1 MWFYKPPTLLSD
13 HNDPNNCVAEEIFLP
28 VMHLR
33 WFFIMFAHLFITLQP
48 VTFCTSTHTYT
59 YRMPSHD
66 CQMMVGWSILVLI
79 VELQSRLTWNVS
91 LQKLL
96 LSHSTSSYFCV
107 TIRSASSPRGG
118 RFLKN
123 TWHVL
128 LRAGAKSRVSFHH
141 VCVCVLLPST
151 PFLAKPRVRQPRPIK
166 SVLYVYKVLACD
178 SSSPSCRLASFPPVL
193 VAINHLAKSK
203 SKGSWRQPATTRVSA
218 HWQAPRPGF
227 KELSISAVVSRH
239 VVNSLELSLGLIP
252 RSELYASIFKTTR

>member
-33 WFFIMFAHLFITLQP
+33 WVFIMFAHLFITLEP
-48 VTFCTSTHTYT
+48 VTFCTSTYTYT
-59 YRMPSHD
+59 YGMPSHD

-107 TIRSASSPRGG
+107 TIRSASSPMGG
-118 RFLKN
+118 RFSKN

-128 LRAGAKSRVSFHH
+128 RAEAKSRGSLASINAF
-141 VCVCVLLPST
+141 LGEAPSAT
-151 PFLAKPRVRQPRPIK
+151 APSNKIGTLFLQSTLWQFVA
-166 SVLYVYKVLACD
+166 LAP
-178 SSSPSCRLASFPPVL
+178 SSSFPPVL
-193 VAINHLAKSK
+193 VAINQLAKSK
-203 SKGSWRQPATTRVSA
+203 SEGSQMQPATIRVSA
-218 HWQAPRPGF
+218 HRQAPRPGF
-227 KELSISAVVSRH
+227 KELWVSAVVSRH
-239 VVNSLELSLGLIP
+239 VVNSLELT
-252 RSELYASIFKTTR
+252 RSELYASI